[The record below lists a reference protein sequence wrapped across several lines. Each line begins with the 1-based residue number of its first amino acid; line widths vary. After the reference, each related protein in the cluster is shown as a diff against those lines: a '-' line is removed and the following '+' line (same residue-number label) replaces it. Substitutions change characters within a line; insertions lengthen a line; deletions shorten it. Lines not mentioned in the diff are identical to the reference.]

1 MPHHAYW
8 FFTLIHFC
16 HVNFQI
22 LKSLYAYGLLEL
34 QRELQIWKK
43 KNLAFINW
51 SDDHT
56 SITCLLSSSN
66 LIWTTPEGELFFFF
80 WRLNWSYWS
89 YWSLGERFWRA
100 SSVHYLWL
108 LIDIRDRLT
117 LVKLPKQ
124 STPYS
129 TFTLKTE
136 WSGWWSVQDKLW
148 YTFL

>member
-1 MPHHAYW
+1 MPHCTYW
-8 FFTLIHFC
+8 FFTLLDFASLISKFWSRYMHTVCWSFKG
-16 HVNFQI
+16 NS
-22 LKSLYAYGLLEL
+22 KSE
-34 QRELQIWKK
+34 K

-80 WRLNWSYWS
+80 WRLN
-89 YWSLGERFWRA
+89 WSLGERFWRA